1 MLSENFKSLSKNKDS
16 CDVILKVKEK
26 EFRAHK
32 VILMAR
38 SSVFAAMFE
47 HDTAEKQTG
56 IIDIPDCDPD
66 SFHEFLDYLYC
77 GKTENISFPSSLHL
91 YKIADKYNVQELK
104 YFCAEYMEQN
114 LTEENVCDAVILAD
128 LYDET
133 KLMSAAQAFFNKSLS
148 KIAMTI
154 EWENFMKNNY
164 RLANK
169 LIIQLSKKIKI
180 ID

>member
-1 MLSENFKSLSKNKDS
+1 
-16 CDVILKVKEK
+16 
-26 EFRAHK
+26 
-32 VILMAR
+32 MAR

-47 HDTAEKQTG
+47 HDTSEKRTG

-77 GKTENISFPSSLHL
+77 GKIENISFPSSLHL
-91 YKIADKYNVQELK
+91 YKISDKYNVQELK
-104 YFCAEYMEQN
+104 SFCVEYMEQN
-114 LTEENVCDAVILAD
+114 LTKENVCDAVILAD

-133 KLMSAAQAFFNKSLS
+133 NLMSAAQVFFNKNLS
-148 KIAMTI
+148 QIVLTA
-154 EWENFMKNNY
+154 EWENLMKNNY

-169 LIIQLSKKIKI
+169 LIIKLSTKIKI